1 MTTIQQIPIHY
12 DPYNPEIWKD
22 PYRILKQM
30 RNEAPV
36 YYNEEH
42 DFYAVS
48 CYDDVAAGLMDATT
62 FSSARGNIIELIKSD
77 LEFPPGIIIMEDPP
91 IHTAHRKVL
100 SLLFSPKNISHLER
114 KIREICKQ
122 CVETATEDK
131 HFDFVTDLGAQMPMR
146 MIGMLLGIPEQDL
159 QHIQEITDAT
169 IRAESG
175 KPIKAETSICDA
187 EDFAGYIEWRRKNPS
202 DDIMTMLMNTEFKD
216 DTGSLRKL
224 TLEEIISMVMLM
236 AAAGNETTSRLIG
249 WAGKILAEHPD
260 QRREVADDPSLIP
273 LMIEEVLRFEAPGA
287 HAARYVMRDV
297 KIRNH
302 TIAKGSVI
310 DFILAS
316 ANRDEAIFKNG
327 DEFNIHRSNASAH
340 LTFGKGIHTCIGLA
354 LARMEGRVAMEE
366 VFKRFRDWEVDY
378 KNAEFSP
385 TTSVRGWDSLPVAL
399 TLHKNIA

>member
-1 MTTIQQIPIHY
+1 MQKSPLYY
-12 DPYNPEIWKD
+12 DPYKPEIWQD
-22 PYRILKQM
+22 PYGILKRM
-30 RNEAPV
+30 RSEAPL
-36 YYNEEH
+36 YYNEEY

-77 LEFPPGIIIMEDPP
+77 FEFPPGIIIMEDPP
-91 IHTAHRKVL
+91 IHTAHRRVL
-100 SLLFSPKNISHLER
+100 SLLFSPKNIFHLEA
-114 KIREICKQ
+114 KIREICRQ
-122 CVETATEDK
+122 CMDTATENK
-131 HFDFVTDLGAQMPMR
+131 QFDFVTDLGAQMPMQ

-159 QHIQEITDAT
+159 HHIQEITDAT

-175 KPIKAETSICDA
+175 KPIEAEKSLCDA
-187 EDFAGYIEWRRKNPS
+187 EDFAGYIEWRQKHPS
-202 DDIMTMLMNTEFKD
+202 DDIMTRLMNTEFTD
-216 DTGSLRKL
+216 DTGTLRKL

-260 QRREVADDPSLIP
+260 QRREVADNLSLIP
-273 LMIEEVLRFEAPGA
+273 AMMEEVLRFEPPGA
-287 HAARYVMRDV
+287 HAARYVTRDIQ
-297 KIRNH
+297 IRNQ
-302 TIAKGSVI
+302 TIAQGSVV

-316 ANRDEAIFKNG
+316 ANRDDAIFENG
-327 DEFNIHRSNASAH
+327 DEFNIHRPNASSH

-378 KNAEFSP
+378 NRAEFSP
-385 TTSVRGWDSLPVAL
+385 TTSVRGWDSLPVVL
-399 TLHKNIA
+399 SVR